1 VHVHLLLLCMRVLWR
16 GESADLKDL
25 NNTALITHRQTKL
38 AVGFLFSGQ
47 TGDDR
52 QGTRNQSTES

>member
-1 VHVHLLLLCMRVLWR
+1 MRVLWR